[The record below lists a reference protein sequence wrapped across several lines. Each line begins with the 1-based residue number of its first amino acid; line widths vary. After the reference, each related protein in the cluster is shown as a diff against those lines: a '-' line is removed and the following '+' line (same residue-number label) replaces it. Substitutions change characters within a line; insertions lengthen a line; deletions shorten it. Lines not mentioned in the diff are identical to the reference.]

1 MIDHD
6 SPISLTPVSG
16 VTLAKSI
23 VSEQEN
29 EHWNLP
35 EGTILASGV
44 RRGTS
49 LIIDIV
55 IVTTLLMLAT
65 RWELLHVWVIE
76 TWKTQP
82 QYSLAYTFVLLA
94 SHWLYWRITGLWY
107 SRSLGQ
113 KMMGLAIVCT
123 DGSAV
128 TSEIWDRRAIRK
140 LIYLVPLVNVAVAAY
155 EVARIFQRHTHQ
167 TNLDLKIGTIVAHA
181 NSLPPAN
188 RKHIR

>member
-16 VTLAKSI
+16 GTLAQSI
-23 VSEQEN
+23 VSEQAN

-49 LIIDIV
+49 LMIDIV

-65 RWELLHVWVIE
+65 KWELLHVWILE
-76 TWKTQP
+76 TWRTQP
-82 QYSLAYTFVLLA
+82 HYSLAYTFVLLA

-113 KMMGLAIVCT
+113 KMMGLAIVCS
-123 DGSAV
+123 DGSAL
-128 TSEIWDRRAIRK
+128 TSEMWDRRAIRLS
-140 LIYLVPLVNVAVAAY
+140 LI
-155 EVARIFQRHTHQ
+155 
-167 TNLDLKIGTIVAHA
+167 
-181 NSLPPAN
+181 
-188 RKHIR
+188 HI

>member
-16 VTLAKSI
+16 GTLAKAI
-23 VSEQEN
+23 VSEQAG

-65 RWELLHVWVIE
+65 KWELFHVWVLE
-76 TWKTQP
+76 TWRTSP
-82 QYSLAYTFVLLA
+82 HHSIAYSFVLLA

-113 KMMGLAIVCT
+113 KMMGLAVVCS

-128 TSEIWDRRAIRK
+128 TSQMWDRRAIWK
-140 LIYLVPLVNVAVAAY
+140 LVYLIPLVNIATAVY

-181 NSLPPAN
+181 NSLPPAS